1 MPGKTRGIAIG
12 RSPQRSGR
20 SPLLYALIALC
31 IFSYPFYASSLLPM
45 RLSLVMSILGFCA
58 VAYLFFAHGMI
69 DFTHNGWFASW
80 LVVGLIAAASAA
92 VSGYSY
98 DSTHMWYPLMFTL
111 SVVLML
117 MSARS
122 ADWILPTLQTVTVM
136 LLPFAIGTI
145 VLYFVPDLF
154 APVKSALF
162 PDSYFATGY
171 QSGLT
176 THYSYNGT
184 YNIVGFL
191 ISFGS
196 FLFLDKTNKRN
207 RIWIIA
213 VLIFVF
219 ALMLIG
225 KRQNLVFGAL
235 TVLVVYA
242 ASGNR
247 GKSFKIALAFIVI
260 LIALELAIS
269 FIPGVEASFDRL
281 FDTFESDD
289 VSESTNGRTFIWEAA
304 IKGWGNSPLFGHGWG
319 VFTYQFSLNNTVHA
333 AHNELLNLLYEA
345 GIVGAFIT
353 TACVLFSLIATWVAF
368 RRVIRSDALAASGLP
383 YRAALG
389 ISLLIQT
396 YMVMT
401 GYSIGSL
408 FSSPSSFMPY
418 FLAVT
423 IAIACRWFL
432 KTHTEMERN

>member
-1 MPGKTRGIAIG
+1 
-12 RSPQRSGR
+12 
-20 SPLLYALIALC
+20 
-31 IFSYPFYASSLLPM
+31 
-45 RLSLVMSILGFCA
+45 
-58 VAYLFFAHGMI
+58 
-69 DFTHNGWFASW
+69 
-80 LVVGLIAAASAA
+80 
-92 VSGYSY
+92 
-98 DSTHMWYPLMFTL
+98 
-111 SVVLML
+111 
-117 MSARS
+117 
-122 ADWILPTLQTVTVM
+122 
-136 LLPFAIGTI
+136 
-145 VLYFVPDLF
+145 
-154 APVKSALF
+154 
-162 PDSYFATGY
+162 
-171 QSGLT
+171 
-176 THYSYNGT
+176 
-184 YNIVGFL
+184 
-191 ISFGS
+191 
-196 FLFLDKTNKRN
+196 
-207 RIWIIA
+207 
-213 VLIFVF
+213 
-219 ALMLIG
+219 MLIG

-353 TACVLFSLIATWVAF
+353 TACVLFSLIATWVSF

-418 FLAVT
+418 FLAVA
-423 IAIACRWFL
+423 IAIACRWSL